1 MTASRHTRR
10 EMTPPGL
17 STSRSES
24 GTLQAVSPGRS
35 RHGVRDAPG
44 MMSPMSVVKIN
55 AIAVPP
61 GAGPE
66 LEARFAARAR
76 SVEQMPGFED
86 FQLLR
91 PVEGEERYFVYTRWD
106 SEESFQAWVNS
117 AAFTHAHAKP
127 ESADGKPV
135 SSGAHLLAFEVVQ
148 HVVKA

>member
-1 MTASRHTRR
+1 
-10 EMTPPGL
+10 
-17 STSRSES
+17 
-24 GTLQAVSPGRS
+24 
-35 RHGVRDAPG
+35 
-44 MMSPMSVVKIN
+44 MSVVKIN

-117 AAFTHAHAKP
+117 QAFTHGHAKA
-127 ESADGKPV
+127 ESSDGKPV
-135 SSGAHLLAFEVVQ
+135 STGAHLLAFEVVQ
-148 HVVKA
+148 HVTKGDVEPAG

>member
-1 MTASRHTRR
+1 MHRTCGGAEH
-10 EMTPPGL
+10 
-17 STSRSES
+17 
-24 GTLQAVSPGRS
+24 SPQS
-35 RHGVRDAPG
+35 VLPAPG
-44 MMSPMSVVKIN
+44 MMVAMSVVKIN

-66 LEARFAARAR
+66 LEKRFAARAR

-117 AAFTHAHAKP
+117 QAFQPRPRQGRVGRRQAGVDRRPPARLRGRPARHQ
-127 ESADGKPV
+127 DGRRRRLI
-135 SSGAHLLAFEVVQ
+135 GF
-148 HVVKA
+148 

>member
-1 MTASRHTRR
+1 
-10 EMTPPGL
+10 
-17 STSRSES
+17 
-24 GTLQAVSPGRS
+24 
-35 RHGVRDAPG
+35 
-44 MMSPMSVVKIN
+44 MSVVKIN

-117 AAFTHAHAKP
+117 PAFTHGHAKA
-127 ESADGKPV
+127 ESVRRQAGVDRRPPPRLRGRPARHQGRRLTAG
-135 SSGAHLLAFEVVQ
+135 SAAPTRSRAPRTGL
-148 HVVKA
+148 

>member
-1 MTASRHTRR
+1 
-10 EMTPPGL
+10 
-17 STSRSES
+17 
-24 GTLQAVSPGRS
+24 
-35 RHGVRDAPG
+35 
-44 MMSPMSVVKIN
+44 MSVVKIN

-106 SEESFQAWVNS
+106 SEESFQAWVS
-117 AAFTHAHAKP
+117 SQDFHHSHAKA
-127 ESADGKPV
+127 ESPDGKPV
-135 SSGAHLLAFEVVQ
+135 SAGAHLLAFEVVQ
-148 HVVKA
+148 HVTKSDVATA

>member
-1 MTASRHTRR
+1 
-10 EMTPPGL
+10 
-17 STSRSES
+17 
-24 GTLQAVSPGRS
+24 V
-35 RHGVRDAPG
+35 
-44 MMSPMSVVKIN
+44 SVVQIN

-117 AAFTHAHAKP
+117 QAFTHGHAKA

-135 SSGAHLLAFEVVQ
+135 STGAHLLAFEVVQ
-148 HVVKA
+148 HVTKAESPAG